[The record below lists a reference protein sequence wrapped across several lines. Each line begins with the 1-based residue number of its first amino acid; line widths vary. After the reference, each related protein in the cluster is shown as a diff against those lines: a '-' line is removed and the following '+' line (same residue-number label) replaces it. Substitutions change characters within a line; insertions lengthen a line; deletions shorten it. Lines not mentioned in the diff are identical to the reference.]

1 MNNFYD
7 DLNAFTQR
15 VNFVVQKIGTQAE
28 AARQVGVTDA
38 SIKRWITGQSDPSR
52 INLIKLAQASGVQIE
67 WLATG
72 KGEPFPEPQ
81 AEKKQL
87 PQIATNYEAIDTL
100 GNPIDLDDF
109 VFIPYYNIN
118 LSAGHG
124 SWVENEQPVSALAF
138 RRKWLSYNVTS
149 RFHELSAVKVT
160 GDSMQGVLNDKDTI
174 LINHT
179 QTDARDGLYAIRI
192 GEDVFVKRVQRLLNK
207 LLITSSNPEYAP
219 FEVPLNED
227 SEYHVEIIGKV
238 VWVSRAI

>member
-1 MNNFYD
+1 MKTFKDRLEFLFKGTSLADIAQQIGYAYTALFRIFNKGTLPKAD
-7 DLNAFTQR
+7 TLL
-15 VNFVVQKIGTQAE
+15 KIHELTGCNLKWLMTGE
-28 AARQVGVTDA
+28 GAA
-38 SIKRWITGQSDPSR
+38 
-52 INLIKLAQASGVQIE
+52 
-67 WLATG
+67 
-72 KGEPFPEPQ
+72 FPEPQ

-87 PQIATNYEAIDTL
+87 PQIATNYEATDTL